1 MGEFSI
7 KVAIAGRVYPLTVK
21 HEDEERVRKSARM
34 IEDKIREFESIYSVR
49 DKQDLLAM
57 SALQFATQAIEAEE
71 NFAQNN
77 KSVEQQLLE
86 LNHLLDS
93 CLVEEEKATTI

>member
-1 MGEFSI
+1 MGEISI
-7 KVAIAGRVYPLTVK
+7 KIAIAGRVYPLTVK

-34 IEDKIREFESIYSVR
+34 IEDKLREFETLYSVR

-71 NFAQNN
+71 
-77 KSVEQQLLE
+77 KSALSNLDTEKQLQE
-86 LNHLLDS
+86 LNGLLDNS
-93 CLVEEEKATTI
+93 LSEAS

>member
-1 MGEFSI
+1 MGEISI
-7 KVAIAGRVYPLTVK
+7 KIAIAGRVYPLTVK

-34 IEDKIREFESIYSVR
+34 IEDKLREFETLYSVR

-71 NFAQNN
+71 
-77 KSVEQQLLE
+77 KSALSNLEIEKQLQE
-86 LNHLLDS
+86 LNNLLDNNLS
-93 CLVEEEKATTI
+93 EAS

>member
-1 MGEFSI
+1 MGEISI
-7 KVAIAGRVYPLTVK
+7 KIAIAGRVYPLTIK

-34 IEDKIREFESIYSVR
+34 IEDKLREFETLYSVR

-71 NFAQNN
+71 KAALSSQAAE
-77 KSVEQQLLE
+77 KQLLE
-86 LNHLLDS
+86 LDNLLDT
-93 CLVEEEKATTI
+93 CLVKL

>member
-7 KVAIAGRVYPLTVK
+7 KVSIAGRVYPLTVK

-34 IEDKIREFESIYSVR
+34 IEEKIREYESIYSVR

-57 SALQFATQAIEAEE
+57 SALEFATQAIEAEE
-71 NFAQNN
+71 KISITF
-77 KSVEQQLLE
+77 KSIEQQLLE
-86 LNHLLDS
+86 LNRLLDA
-93 CLVEEEKATTI
+93 CFVEEEKATNI